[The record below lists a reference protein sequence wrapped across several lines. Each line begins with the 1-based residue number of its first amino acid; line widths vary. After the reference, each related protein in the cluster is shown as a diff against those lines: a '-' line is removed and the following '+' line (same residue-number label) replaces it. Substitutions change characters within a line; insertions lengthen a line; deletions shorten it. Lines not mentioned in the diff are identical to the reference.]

1 MILREFSRHGTAPG
15 TAIEQVYDI
24 KKAAKLQNP
33 LSSRMVFPIA
43 YRVLSLFGAG
53 PQSPISLQ
61 FLAKSGK

>member
-43 YRVLSLFGAG
+43 YRVLSLFGA
-53 PQSPISLQ
+53 PKSN
-61 FLAKSGK
+61 FLAIPCKIR